1 MGNESSDVCCYCC
14 PYNEE
19 GEYNSKYLSLNS
31 SDRNNN
37 NNNND
42 RSSNNDRRN
51 NSGRSSNNA
60 RLYNTFNFILNQILL
75 GEEGAQNGNDN
86 NNNIQMINFSSQL
99 LDNDVS
105 QLDSIILKNID
116 DLSPEKKRCTI
127 CLENFIKFDK
137 IINLSCLHMFHDS
150 CIKTW
155 LKKNDYCPICKNKIE
170 F

>member
-1 MGNESSDVCCYCC
+1 MGAEPSDICCYCY

-19 GEYNSKYLSLNS
+19 GEYSSKYLSRNL
-31 SDRNNN
+31 SDRNNI
-37 NNNND
+37 ND
-42 RSSNNDRRN
+42 RSN
-51 NSGRSSNNA
+51 NSDRSGNNGRI
-60 RLYNTFNFILNQILL
+60 YNTFNFILNHILL
-75 GEEGAQNGNDN
+75 DEEGAQNGNDS
-86 NNNIQMINFSSQL
+86 NNNIRLINFSSQL

-105 QLDSIILKNID
+105 QLDSRILENID
-116 DLSPEKKRCTI
+116 DLCPEKKRCTI

>member
-1 MGNESSDVCCYCC
+1 MGAGPSDICCYYY

-19 GEYNSKYLSLNS
+19 GEYSSKYLSRNL
-31 SDRNNN
+31 SDRNNINDRSN
-37 NNNND
+37 NSD
-42 RSSNNDRRN
+42 RSSNN
-51 NSGRSSNNA
+51 GRI
-60 RLYNTFNFILNQILL
+60 YNTFNFILNQILL
-75 GEEGAQNGNDN
+75 DEEGAQNRNDS
-86 NNNIQMINFSSQL
+86 NNNIRLINFSSQL

-105 QLDSIILKNID
+105 QLDSRILENID
-116 DLSPEKKRCTI
+116 DLCPEKKRCTI

>member
-1 MGNESSDVCCYCC
+1 MGSEPSDVCCYCY

-19 GEYNSKYLSLNS
+19 GEYSSKCLSRNL
-31 SDRNNN
+31 SDRD
-37 NNNND
+37 NNND
-42 RSSNNDRRN
+42 RNSNNDRSNN
-51 NSGRSSNNA
+51 NSLSLNND
-60 RLYNTFNFILNQILL
+60 RLYNTFNFILNQILI
-75 GEEGAQNGNDN
+75 GEEGAQNENN
-86 NNNIQMINFSSQL
+86 SNNNIRIINFSSQS

-105 QLDSIILKNID
+105 QLDSRILENID
-116 DLSPEKKRCTI
+116 DLCPEKKRCTI

>member
-1 MGNESSDVCCYCC
+1 MGTESSDVCCYCY

-19 GEYNSKYLSLNS
+19 GEYISKCLSRNL
-31 SDRNNN
+31 SDREINYDRNS
-37 NNNND
+37 NND
-42 RSSNNDRRN
+42 RSNNNSLSGNND
-51 NSGRSSNNA
+51 
-60 RLYNTFNFILNQILL
+60 RLYNTFNFILNQILI
-75 GEEGAQNGNDN
+75 GEEGAQNENGSN
-86 NNNIQMINFSSQL
+86 NNSQIFNFSSQL
-99 LDNDVS
+99 LENDVS
-105 QLDSIILKNID
+105 QLDSRILENID
-116 DLSPEKKRCTI
+116 DLCPEKKRCTI

>member
-1 MGNESSDVCCYCC
+1 MGAEPSDICCYCY

-19 GEYNSKYLSLNS
+19 GEYSSKYLSRNL
-31 SDRNNN
+31 SDRNNINDRSN
-37 NNNND
+37 NSD
-42 RSSNNDRRN
+42 RSSNN
-51 NSGRSSNNA
+51 GRI
-60 RLYNTFNFILNQILL
+60 YNTFNFILNQILL
-75 GEEGAQNGNDN
+75 DEGGAQNRNDS
-86 NNNIQMINFSSQL
+86 NNNIRLINFSSQL

-105 QLDSIILKNID
+105 QLDSRILENID
-116 DLSPEKKRCTI
+116 DLCPEKKRCTI